1 MNARGAEPDPNG
13 SEPSDFSKNKR
24 AWRSK
29 GAKETA
35 SHAAGYDPLKLVF
48 EKLVQYVVDEA
59 RASRGLKTSEETRAF
74 PVCPRE
80 QRALPLCF
88 GFRRIFSYGNS
99 DLSAFPRRKREVY
112 QEVASHVLTE

>member
-1 MNARGAEPDPNG
+1 M
-13 SEPSDFSKNKR
+13 
-24 AWRSK
+24 

-35 SHAAGYDPLKLVF
+35 PHAAGYDPLKLVF

-80 QRALPLCF
+80 QRFSCASDF
-88 GFRRIFSYGNS
+88 DGF
-99 DLSAFPRRKREVY
+99 LARE
-112 QEVASHVLTE
+112 L

>member
-1 MNARGAEPDPNG
+1 M
-13 SEPSDFSKNKR
+13 
-24 AWRSK
+24 

-59 RASRGLKTSEETRAF
+59 RASRGLKTSEETRSF

-80 QRALPLCF
+80 QHALQLCF

-99 DLSAFPRRKREVY
+99 DLSAFPKRKREVY